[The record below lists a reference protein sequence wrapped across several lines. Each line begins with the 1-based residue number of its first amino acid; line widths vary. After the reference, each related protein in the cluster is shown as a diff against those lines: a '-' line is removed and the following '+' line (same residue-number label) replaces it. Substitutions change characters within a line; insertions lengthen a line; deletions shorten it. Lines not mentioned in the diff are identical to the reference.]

1 MLTTNS
7 ASSSDFEA
15 HKAHGALL
23 YEDSDIPQ
31 GMTIA
36 QWRRSQAATV
46 VVSDQ
51 RRFLRRRPRT
61 MLRTVA

>member
-1 MLTTNS
+1 MLTTDA

-15 HKAHGALL
+15 RQAHGALL
-23 YEDSDIPQ
+23 YEHSDIPQ

-46 VVSDQ
+46 VMSDH
-51 RRFLRRRPRT
+51 RRLLRRRPRT

>member
-1 MLTTNS
+1 MLTTD

-15 HKAHGALL
+15 RHAHGALL
-23 YEDSDIPQ
+23 YEHSDIPQ

-36 QWRRSQAATV
+36 QWRRSHAATV
-46 VVSDQ
+46 VMSDH

>member
-1 MLTTNS
+1 MLTADA

-15 HKAHGALL
+15 RQAPGALL
-23 YEDSDIPQ
+23 YEHSDIPQ

-46 VVSDQ
+46 VMSDH